1 MKISIPFSL
10 YWLVNKYPYVSFF
23 WVVLIP
29 KPSQACPGNVVGL
42 TGWKSNSQV
51 PAREALPAMASFQRS
66 PRWDVE
72 PMAHHGIE
80 TNSLWRNLD
89 DSWVIYYNSGWF
101 HDFMLEIWVN
111 YNMSLTWNV
120 GLFGDDSPY
129 ELTNHDSSEEEQWG
143 RYNLPREMNV
153 TMA

>member
-1 MKISIPFSL
+1 
-10 YWLVNKYPYVSFF
+10 
-23 WVVLIP
+23 
-29 KPSQACPGNVVGL
+29 
-42 TGWKSNSQV
+42 
-51 PAREALPAMASFQRS
+51 
-66 PRWDVE
+66 
-72 PMAHHGIE
+72 
-80 TNSLWRNLD
+80 
-89 DSWVIYYNSGWF
+89 
-101 HDFMLEIWVN
+101 MLEIWVN